1 MPTELAQRLAEVTAR
16 MQAACQRAS
25 RSPASVR
32 LIVVSKTVPVPRLRE
47 ALAAGAFLLG
57 ENKAQELRE
66 KAPQLLDTGAHW
78 HFIGQLQTN
87 KIKDILPWTDL
98 LHSLDRLELAQK
110 LSARLVAL
118 GRELPVL
125 VQVNTSA
132 EDSKAGVDP
141 ADALELLKRVADLPG
156 LKLQGLMTIGGLGGT
171 ELQTRDCFRRLVE
184 LQQAAQ
190 NHDLPPLFELSMGMS
205 GDFEWAIEE
214 GATLVRVGSAIFGER
229 ATRA

>member
-1 MPTELAQRLAEVTAR
+1 MPTELPQRLAEVAAR
-16 MQAACQRAS
+16 IQAACQRVS
-25 RSPASVR
+25 RSPDSAR

-66 KAPQLLDTGAHW
+66 KAPQLLETGVQW

-87 KIKDILPWTDL
+87 KIKDILPWTAL

-110 LSARLVAL
+110 LSTRLVAL

-132 EDSKAGVDP
+132 EDSKAGVEP
-141 ADALELLKRVADLPG
+141 AAALELLKRVADLPG
-156 LKLQGLMTIGGLGGT
+156 LKLQGLMTIGRLGGS
-171 ELQTRDCFRRLVE
+171 ELQTRDCFRRLVD

-190 NHDLPPLFELSMGMS
+190 NHDLPPLYELSMGMS
-205 GDFEWAIEE
+205 GDFEWALEE

-229 ATRA
+229 AVQA